1 MLRRDTDRT
10 VTGWVWLDRLTA
22 PYWRVRSRLAE
33 RSIERTLGITGTR
46 EERRD
51 QWRRL
56 LAGAPGGEER

>member
-1 MLRRDTDRT
+1 MWHRDTDRT

-22 PYWRVRSRLAE
+22 PYWRIVSWRAE

-46 EERRD
+46 EQRRA

-56 LAGAPGGEER
+56 VADALGEEEK